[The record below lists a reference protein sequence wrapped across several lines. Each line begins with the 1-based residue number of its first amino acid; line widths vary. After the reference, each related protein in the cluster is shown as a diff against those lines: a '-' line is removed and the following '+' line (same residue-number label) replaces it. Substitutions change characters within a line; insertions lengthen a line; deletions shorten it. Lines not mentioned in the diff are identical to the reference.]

1 MRTSAKPDFRKR
13 READFWRTANRL
25 MLGLIVIGA
34 VVVAVI
40 TFYPEFRRI
49 DEMKA
54 NLGRLDQQLSE
65 EQLKLRQQE
74 REENWLINDPEY
86 VEMQAR
92 ELLGVMKEGETIFRL
107 DLEKNSTAQP
117 VDPAASAPDK
127 PIDNP

>member
-13 READFWRTANRL
+13 RETDFWRAANRL
-25 MLGLIVIGA
+25 LLGLIVIGA
-34 VVVAVI
+34 VVAAVI

-49 DEMKA
+49 EEMKA
-54 NLGRLDQQLSE
+54 SIGRLDVELSE

-74 REENWLINDPEY
+74 REENWLKNDPEY

-107 DLEKNSTAQP
+107 DLEKNAAPPVTA
-117 VDPAASAPDK
+117 DPPAPPAK
-127 PIDNP
+127 